1 MSLKLPERKIIRMT
15 KYSYMI
21 TLPKL
26 WINLLNLDNESKVEF
41 EITNDRNL
49 IIKPKDQNNK

>member
-1 MSLKLPERKIIRMT
+1 
-15 KYSYMI
+15 MI